1 MRERVEFYRH
11 QLGEEEAASWRR
23 ALDTLFLTLG
33 PQVAAFEEELG
44 RYLVRDR
51 ERESPPFV
59 IGTNA
64 CSTGLLLALRA
75 LEVRAGDEVLTTPM
89 TFVATTNAI
98 LHMGAK
104 PKFVDVECATGL
116 IDPAAVAEGVGPRT
130 VGILPV
136 HLYGRLADMRALRAI
151 ADRHGLFLL
160 EDSAHGIE
168 IERDGVRPGDLSEA
182 AVFSFYATKNVTC
195 GDGGAVVT
203 RDARIAERL
212 RRLRN
217 HGVSKAATQRHGAS
231 YQHWDM
237 VELGYKANLTDL
249 DAAVLRPQLAHV
261 ESKRARRE
269 RLARR
274 YDALLRERIPDF
286 SAPPPRGQRVPWL
299 TEGCGRSSHHLFT
312 MHAWPGERDSMLAQ
326 LGSSGIG
333 TAVNYR
339 AIHLLSY
346 LSEALG
352 VPRGSLPIAEEMGDR
367 TISLPMFPT
376 LTEEEQDR
384 VVDAVASAWR
394 DLAALGKRA

>member
-98 LHMGAK
+98 LHLGAK

-212 RRLRN
+212 RRLLN
-217 HGVSKAATQRHGAS
+217 HGVS
-231 YQHWDM
+231 
-237 VELGYKANLTDL
+237 
-249 DAAVLRPQLAHV
+249 
-261 ESKRARRE
+261 
-269 RLARR
+269 
-274 YDALLRERIPDF
+274 
-286 SAPPPRGQRVPWL
+286 
-299 TEGCGRSSHHLFT
+299 
-312 MHAWPGERDSMLAQ
+312 
-326 LGSSGIG
+326 
-333 TAVNYR
+333 
-339 AIHLLSY
+339 
-346 LSEALG
+346 
-352 VPRGSLPIAEEMGDR
+352 
-367 TISLPMFPT
+367 
-376 LTEEEQDR
+376 
-384 VVDAVASAWR
+384 
-394 DLAALGKRA
+394 

>member
-51 ERESPPFV
+51 EKESPPFV
-59 IGTNA
+59 VGTNA

-75 LEVRAGDEVLTTPM
+75 LDVRPGDEVLTTPM
-89 TFVATTNAI
+89 TFVATTSAI
-98 LHMGAK
+98 LHLGAK
-104 PKFVDVECATGL
+104 PRFVDVEPATGH

-136 HLYGRLADMRALRAI
+136 HLYGRLADMKALRAI
-151 ADRHGLFLL
+151 ADRYGLFIL

-261 ESKRARRE
+261 DSKRARRE
-269 RLARR
+269 KVAQR
-274 YDALLRERIPDF
+274 YQSLLRERIPDF
-286 SAPPPRGQRVPWL
+286 SAAPPSGQRVPWL

-312 MHAWPGERDSMLAQ
+312 VHTWPGERDAMLAR

-346 LSEALG
+346 LSETLG

-376 LTEEEQDR
+376 LTGEEQDR

-394 DLAALGKRA
+394 DLAELRA